1 MDQNYKTVK
10 IEKLTKHIILIT
22 LNRPEA
28 SNAFNT
34 LMAKELTALFENL
47 TLNTNDQRVLIL
59 TGSGNRAFCAGGDL
73 KERNG
78 MTDAQ
83 WVKQHLVYEK
93 MARTI
98 IECPIPIIG
107 AINGAAYGGGCELV
121 AMLDFVYV
129 SENAKFAQT
138 EVKLGIIPGAGGT
151 QTLTRAIG
159 ERRAKE
165 LILTGKTFNAMQAYE
180 WGLANAVLDVMLKPG
195 FDKHILNVSK
205 YFFDQ
210 LRKIQNKFPK
220 IIKEIRGKGLMVGI
234 QFFEEP
240 SKFLKEFYNNKLI
253 TVKASDNVIRILPPL
268 NVRKEEIDEGINI
281 ITKTLQK

>member
-10 IEKLTKHIILIT
+10 IEKLTNHIILIT

-180 WGLANAVLDVMLKPG
+180 WGLANAV
-195 FDKHILNVSK
+195 
-205 YFFDQ
+205 
-210 LRKIQNKFPK
+210 FPISELIPAAIETAELIAK
-220 IIKEIRGKGLMVGI
+220 NAPIAVRQAKQAIHKGLQMSLSDGMS
-234 QFFEEP
+234 FEIEA
-240 SKFLKEFYNNKLI
+240 YNR
-253 TVKASDNVIRILPPL
+253 TVPTNDRSEGVAAFNEKRPP
-268 NVRKEEIDEGINI
+268 NFKGH
-281 ITKTLQK
+281 

>member
-121 AMLDFVYV
+121 AMLDFVR
-129 SENAKFAQT
+129 N
-138 EVKLGIIPGAGGT
+138 
-151 QTLTRAIG
+151 
-159 ERRAKE
+159 
-165 LILTGKTFNAMQAYE
+165 
-180 WGLANAVLDVMLKPG
+180 WDG
-195 FDKHILNVSK
+195 F
-205 YFFDQ
+205 
-210 LRKIQNKFPK
+210 
-220 IIKEIRGKGLMVGI
+220 
-234 QFFEEP
+234 
-240 SKFLKEFYNNKLI
+240 
-253 TVKASDNVIRILPPL
+253 
-268 NVRKEEIDEGINI
+268 
-281 ITKTLQK
+281 